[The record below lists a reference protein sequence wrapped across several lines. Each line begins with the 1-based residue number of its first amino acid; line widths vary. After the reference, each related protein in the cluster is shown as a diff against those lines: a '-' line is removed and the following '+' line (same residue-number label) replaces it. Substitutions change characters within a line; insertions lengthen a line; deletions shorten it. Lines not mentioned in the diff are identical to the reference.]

1 MKMQRSKFT
10 LCLTL
15 FALCWTL
22 SCFGNVEAD
31 GIIRPGK
38 TIKGLRRQSAAT
50 EQQRQELQSED
61 TQLDEPSADVEG
73 KNDKPGNKKSPEEIL
88 AGK

>member
-1 MKMQRSKFT
+1 M

-22 SCFGNVEAD
+22 SCFDNVEAD

-38 TIKGLRRQSAAT
+38 TTKGLRRQSATAD
-50 EQQRQELQSED
+50 QKRKELQSED
-61 TQLDEPSADVEG
+61 AQLDEPSADVEG
-73 KNDKPGNKKSPEEIL
+73 KNGKLSSKKSIEEVL